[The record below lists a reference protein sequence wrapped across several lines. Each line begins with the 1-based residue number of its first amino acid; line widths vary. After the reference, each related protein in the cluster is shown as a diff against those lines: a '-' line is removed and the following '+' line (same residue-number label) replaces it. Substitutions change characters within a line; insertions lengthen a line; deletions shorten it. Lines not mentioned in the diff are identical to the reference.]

1 MEDKMELNTGERLA
15 LLDALP
21 NEGNFTTLKILRK
34 LRESLSFSEQEH
46 KDLNFVVEDNRVAW
60 DETKDKP
67 KDIVIGEKANDIIV
81 ESLKRLNANNKLT
94 DSHFE
99 IYEKFVG
106 E

>member
-1 MEDKMELNTGERLA
+1 MELNTGERLA

-21 NEGNFTTLKILRK
+21 SEGNYTTLKILRK

-46 KDLNFVVEDNRVAW
+46 KDLGFVVEENRVAW
-60 DETKDKP
+60 DESKDKP
-67 KDIVIGEKANDIIV
+67 KDIVIGEKAMDIIV
-81 ESLKRLNANNKLT
+81 EALKRMNNTEKLT
-94 DSHFE
+94 DSHFD